1 LSPDKEVA
9 RDLFQAKTYRMASVP
24 AAVNPK
30 TDLTEAYGAYK
41 PQKWRVLQ
49 WDAAEETYR
58 EFPDLDSTDLTA
70 GNAFWLITEK
80 GDPLSLGTG
89 QTVDAS
95 TPRAVELEPGW
106 NQVGTPFLYPVPW
119 DTVRTG
125 SGFAASE
132 LDGPYQRGPDGY
144 QKDAVLQPWRGYF
157 VLNATGETDTL
168 QIPPV
173 NADNQTAQSQ
183 RLVKAKGGARYTLRA
198 TARTTAGVSTATM
211 GLRPAAKVGRD
222 RFDVAKPPPV
232 RPTPQVSV
240 VQQTENRSMPHAKSV
255 KPTDGKGQAWTLR
268 LRRPAQDESPASVRL
283 DWSADGT
290 LPEGQQRY
298 VLDLANEQRVTS
310 GQSFSLEQG
319 ETRLLKVIVGTERYA
334 QKNNEGISLR
344 DYKTTLRS
352 NYPNPFEKTTTLE
365 YTLGEERSVRI
376 EIYNVLGQRVRTL
389 VEERKSAG
397 LHRVQWEGRNEY
409 GTRVGSGVYFYR
421 IEAGDFTNS
430 KKMVIVR

>member
-1 LSPDKEVA
+1 
-9 RDLFQAKTYRMASVP
+9 
-24 AAVNPK
+24 
-30 TDLTEAYGAYK
+30 
-41 PQKWRVLQ
+41 
-49 WDAAEETYR
+49 
-58 EFPDLDSTDLTA
+58 
-70 GNAFWLITEK
+70 
-80 GDPLSLGTG
+80 
-89 QTVDAS
+89 
-95 TPRAVELEPGW
+95 
-106 NQVGTPFLYPVPW
+106 
-119 DTVRTG
+119 
-125 SGFAASE
+125 
-132 LDGPYQRGPDGY
+132 
-144 QKDAVLQPWRGYF
+144 
-157 VLNATGETDTL
+157 
-168 QIPPV
+168 
-173 NADNQTAQSQ
+173 
-183 RLVKAKGGARYTLRA
+183 
-198 TARTTAGVSTATM
+198 M

-334 QKNNEGISLR
+334 QKNNEGIPLR
-344 DYKTTLRS
+344 NYKTELRS

-365 YTLGEERSVRI
+365 YTLAEERSVRI